1 MGLRILQK
9 TTKAIQ
15 SKAAPARITL
25 ANRVETLMLPCD
37 EENECTSDV
46 CLCGDNFLFHAPRV
60 RG

>member
-1 MGLRILQK
+1 
-9 TTKAIQ
+9 
-15 SKAAPARITL
+15 
-25 ANRVETLMLPCD
+25 VETLMLPCD